1 MVGITQEMQII
12 SIKAK
17 TDAISLEK
25 MNINLYILR
34 LFQNINIKH
43 YNIMN
48 IRKINLRL
56 IENIIIQV
64 SNMASISKGILL
76 HVSMFLEKMIFQL
89 MSEIIK

>member
-1 MVGITQEMQII
+1 
-12 SIKAK
+12 
-17 TDAISLEK
+17 
-25 MNINLYILR
+25 
-34 LFQNINIKH
+34 
-43 YNIMN
+43 MN

-76 HVSMFLEKMIFQL
+76 HVSTFLEKMIFQL